1 MIYHKNN
8 ALEFAVDS
16 NVHIEVI
23 SPQNVILQT
32 LDTHNK
38 ATKQLVSGIMRFLRG
53 EFTITGRRTDEN
65 SLVYKDQAR
74 HYIPCY
80 VGAGTAGIEL
90 ETVTLETGETVTLPK
105 YDPTNRRNPPLTDEW
120 KAEDNKVN
128 YSATK
133 MNLEITSKSRYPISV
148 QVAEEN
154 DEYNTMAGD
163 VQQIVFA
170 TDIGPGYY
178 STIYDGV
185 TTDVFLTEIGLYPG
199 NDITKDNLLAEVILK
214 TADDVLYV
222 RPQDTIVIRWTISII
237 ALNDYSSVDEPTTI
251 TTPDGDIVLES
262 GTIIDDKIP
271 FAGTIQPE

>member
-90 ETVTLETGETVTLPK
+90 ETVTL
-105 YDPTNRRNPPLTDEW
+105 
-120 KAEDNKVN
+120 
-128 YSATK
+128 
-133 MNLEITSKSRYPISV
+133 
-148 QVAEEN
+148 VA
-154 DEYNTMAGD
+154 
-163 VQQIVFA
+163 
-170 TDIGPGYY
+170 
-178 STIYDGV
+178 
-185 TTDVFLTEIGLYPG
+185 
-199 NDITKDNLLAEVILK
+199 
-214 TADDVLYV
+214 
-222 RPQDTIVIRWTISII
+222 
-237 ALNDYSSVDEPTTI
+237 
-251 TTPDGDIVLES
+251 
-262 GTIIDDKIP
+262 
-271 FAGTIQPE
+271 